1 MTDIIE
7 DAMIGHNRPPPDAEQ
22 IRDRLA
28 EAHAEIVKRQA
39 DLLDA
44 FIRTPETVSDDNA
57 GSVTDFIKQIAAA
70 TKHINVA
77 RIAEKE
83 PYLVG
88 GRAVDAFFNRLAEPL
103 NKAKGALQGLLTL
116 YERAKADEER
126 KAREEAARKE
136 REEARRLQA
145 IADERDRA
153 AKEREIA
160 AKEREIAADTDAALD
175 DAINAYTAVGQ
186 AEADARQADADA
198 RQADADAVV
207 AERASKAKAAHL
219 HTTRGDYGSTSSLRT
234 FWDFADMDRRALD
247 LYALRQHIPEDALEK
262 AVRSY
267 INAGGRELRGV
278 RIFKNTKSV
287 VR

>member
-1 MTDIIE
+1 MTTVDTTT
-7 DAMIGHNRPPPDAEQ
+7 DDTTRPAIGHNQPPPDAEQ

-28 EAHAEIVKRQA
+28 EAHAEIVKRYGELMVA
-39 DLLDA
+39 SK
-44 FIRTPETVSDDNA
+44 RTPEKVSDDNA
-57 GSVTDFIKQIAAA
+57 GSVTDFIKQLGAAMKA
-70 TKHINVA
+70 IKAA

-83 PYLVG
+83 PFLQG
-88 GRAVDAFFNRLAEPL
+88 GRTVDTFFNVMYATLETAT
-103 NKAKGALQGLLTL
+103 GALNGRLTV
-116 YERAKADEER
+116 YERAKADKER
-126 KAREEAARKE
+126 RARDEAARIERKE
-136 REEARRLQA
+136 AQRLQA
-145 IADERDRA
+145 IADERQRA
-153 AKEREIA
+153 AEELERA
-160 AKEREIAADTDAALD
+160 ARTEAALN
-175 DAINAYTAVGQ
+175 DAI
-186 AEADARQADADA
+186 EADADAHHADADA